1 MSKKNATVHMQ
12 IQLLRVQGRR
22 FMMPGPSL
30 ESKSVQG
37 YISVSQNVL
46 EKFGSDSAFQKYV
59 RIWFMNMQIQN
70 PSKIVLTFLVIFVFN
85 HHNCI

>member
-59 RIWFMNMQIQN
+59 RIWFMNRSEHTD
-70 PSKIVLTFLVIFVFN
+70 PKSYLLFL
-85 HHNCI
+85 